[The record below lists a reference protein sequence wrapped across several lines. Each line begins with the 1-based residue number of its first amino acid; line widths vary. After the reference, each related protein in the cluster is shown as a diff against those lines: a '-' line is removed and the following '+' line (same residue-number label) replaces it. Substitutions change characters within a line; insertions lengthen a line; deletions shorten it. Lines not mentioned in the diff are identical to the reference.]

1 MKSTRELEAEIL
13 RLHYAEHWPVGTI
26 TTQLGLHPDV
36 VKRVLGLGEPSAE
49 APRRPRIVEPFHD
62 FIVDQL
68 TQYPRLRA
76 TRIYDMVRDRGFAG
90 AVTTVRRYV
99 ADVRP
104 APRREV

>member
-1 MKSTRELEAEIL
+1 MTATTPAQDAEII

-36 VKRVLGLGEPSAE
+36 VKRVLGLGEPRPE
-49 APRRPRIVEPFHD
+49 APRRPRIVEPYHD

-68 TQYPRLRA
+68 TRVPAAARDAALRHGPRPRLP
-76 TRIYDMVRDRGFAG
+76 
-90 AVTTVRRYV
+90 TVRRYV

-104 APRREV
+104 PPRR